1 MTQVI
6 VYEGGEVQIICPYN
20 PEDSGKLKLLCK
32 DECKGNNEPL
42 IITQEGQTQAA
53 RGRFSLHDSPT
64 AGVFTVNITGLEAK
78 DSGKYWCGTNG
89 TPVFIF
95 DYYTE
100 LQVTPREG
108 KYESVYMG
116 KSISVSQLQVK
127 PIESD
132 HNFIDCNS
140 MLE

>member
-1 MTQVI
+1 MKEVTG
-6 VYEGGEVQIICPYN
+6 YEGGEVQISCPYL
-20 PEDSGKLKLLCK
+20 PEDSGKIKLLCK
-32 DECKGNNEPL
+32 DECKGNKKPL
-42 IITQEGQTQAA
+42 IKTQGGRKQAA

-100 LQVTPREG
+100 LQVTPGEG
-108 KYESVYMG
+108 KHECAYGLKHQCVTVTGETHRRSA
-116 KSISVSQLQVK
+116 
-127 PIESD
+127 
-132 HNFIDCNS
+132 
-140 MLE
+140 